1 MSYLSSTGTHEGLI
15 VGGMFACGTLLG
27 IVPAL
32 RARSERPEALRP
44 ALCWAPIIG
53 ISAYLGNILQVRS
66 IQLAP
71 NPGYPSAVIGTQ
83 IVVVTLLATL
93 WMRRPL
99 AVRELTGIALCM
111 VGLAMVVV

>member
-1 MSYLSSTGTHEGLI
+1 MSYLSGIGIDEGLI

-27 IVPAL
+27 IAPAM
-32 RARSERPEALRP
+32 RASAGRPQALRP
-44 ALCWAPIIG
+44 ALCWAPLIG
-53 ISAYLGNILQVRS
+53 VSAYLGNILQVRS

-99 AVRELTGIALCM
+99 AIREFLGIALCM
-111 VGLAMVVV
+111 VGLALVVV